1 MNGTVIV
8 AGSTNFDRTLRVPA
22 LPAEGETVLA
32 DGYAES
38 LGGKGANQ
46 ASACSLTGAPAVFA
60 TCLGADP
67 AAAQLRR
74 WLADFPMRIELQPL
88 TGTTGADS
96 GQAWIHTD
104 TRGANFIT
112 VLAGV
117 NSTLS
122 GTFVESVLEA
132 ELEQATHLVLQGE
145 NNVQMLA
152 SSIAAARVRGVST
165 ILNLA
170 PPLPLGAEV
179 FRQLDTLIVNEHEA
193 MHIARDLGVSTQD
206 HRALFGSLEVNRLI
220 VTLGSRGAV
229 LYSRDEGVV
238 RVHAPSVDVIDS
250 AGAGDALVGVYAG
263 GLALGRPPVEAL
275 RHAVAAASDSTRR
288 PGASESYQAHTFR
301 VEESRDAR
309 TIGGVC

>member
-8 AGSTNFDRTLRVPA
+8 AGSTNFDRTLRVSS

-32 DGYAES
+32 DAYAES

-46 ASACSLTGAPAVFA
+46 ASASSLTGAPTVFA

-74 WLADFPMRIELQPL
+74 WLADFPMRVELQPL
-88 TGTTGADS
+88 TGATGALS
-96 GQAWIHTD
+96 GQAWIHAD
-104 TRGANFIT
+104 TTGTNFIT

-117 NSTLS
+117 NSALS
-122 GTFVESVLEA
+122 GGFVESVLDA
-132 ELEQATHLVLQGE
+132 ELAHATHLVLQGE
-145 NNVQMLA
+145 NSVQMLER
-152 SSIAAARVRGVST
+152 SIAAARDRGVAT

-170 PPLPLGAEV
+170 PPLPLGADV

-193 MHIARDLGVSTQD
+193 MHIVRDLGLSTQD
-206 HRALFGSLEVNRLI
+206 HRALFDSLEVNRLI

-229 LYSRDEGVV
+229 LYSREEDVV

-263 GLALGRPPVEAL
+263 GLALGQPPADAL

-301 VEESRDAR
+301 IEEGRGAR
-309 TIGGVC
+309 TNGGVR